1 MRILHGLPSFPA
13 ELAPSVTALG
23 AFDGIHLAHAKI
35 LRTTVERA
43 RALGVAALAC
53 TYEPHPAAVLHP
65 ERAPVPIATTE
76 ENLARMA
83 RAGLDATLVIPFT
96 LEFSRIEA
104 EDFVTEVLG
113 RTLHAREVVVG
124 YNHTFG
130 RDARGT
136 AALLQSLGAGHGFT
150 AHVLPPLQVDGQTV
164 SSSTIREALRDG
176 DPARARVFLGHPYSI
191 SGPVLRGAGRGRTLG
206 FPTANLATEPGLVAP
221 PYGIY
226 AGAVGGT
233 RAAVS
238 IGTNPHYGGQE
249 RRIEAFLL
257 DFAADLYGKRLVLEL
272 WERLRDEAV
281 FESERA
287 LVEQIGRDVERTRAA
302 VRPA

>member
-1 MRILHGLPSFPA
+1 VKVARTTA
-13 ELAPSVTALG
+13 ELERTPRAVALGTFDGVHLGHRRVIEAALAAGLRPTVVTFDPHPRTALG
-23 AFDGIHLAHAKI
+23 NLVELVSTLERRLELIAELGVPDTLVVAFDL
-35 LRTTVERA
+35 E
-43 RALGVAALAC
+43 
-53 TYEPHPAAVLHP
+53 
-65 ERAPVPIATTE
+65 
-76 ENLARMA
+76 LAR
-83 RAGLDATLVIPFT
+83 LSPE
-96 LEFSRIEA
+96 EFA
-104 EDFVTEVLG
+104 AHVLG
-113 RTLHAREVVVG
+113 EIGAEVVVAG
-124 YNHTFG
+124 RDFRFG
-130 RDARGT
+130 RGRSGDLDVLAG
-136 AALLQSLGAGHGFT
+136 LGFDT
-150 AHVLPPLQVDGQTV
+150 RPVPLAEGV
-164 SSSTIREALRDG
+164 SSSLIRQLVRGGELE
-176 DPARARVFLGHPYSI
+176 RAAELLGR
-191 SGPVLRGAGRGRTLG
+191 PVEVEGTVVAGNQRGGTLG

-281 FESERA
+281 FESEQA